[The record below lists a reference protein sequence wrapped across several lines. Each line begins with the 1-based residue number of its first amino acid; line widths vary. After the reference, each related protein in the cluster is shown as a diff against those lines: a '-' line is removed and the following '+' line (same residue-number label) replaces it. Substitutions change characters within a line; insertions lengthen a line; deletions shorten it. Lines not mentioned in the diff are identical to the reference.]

1 MAEPGEAGRDRSRK
15 RGEEKMGKLKIKSQV
30 IGMIGTN
37 CYLVFQ
43 EETREAV
50 VIDPAENA
58 PFILNWCKE
67 LKVTPVA
74 ILLTHGHGD
83 HIGGVE
89 DLLRAFR
96 IPVYA
101 GKEEEALLRDPFLNL
116 SADFGRTVSIK
127 DVTLLEDNQQFTLL
141 GRPWKVIAT
150 PGHTRGSVCYYL
162 EEEKTLFSGD
172 TLFCQSYGRTDF
184 PTGSS
189 RELSQSIREKL
200 LVLPEDVAVYPGHEG
215 HTTIGFEKWY
225 NPLAR

>member
-1 MAEPGEAGRDRSRK
+1 
-15 RGEEKMGKLKIKSQV
+15 MGKLQVNSRV

-43 EETREAV
+43 QETREAV

-67 LKVTPVA
+67 LQVTPVA
-74 ILLTHGHGD
+74 VLLTHGHGD

-96 IPVYA
+96 VPVYA
-101 GKEEEALLRDPFLNL
+101 GREEEALLKDPHLNL
-116 SADFGRTVSIK
+116 SADFGQAVSIK
-127 DVTLLEDNQQFTLL
+127 DAVLLEDGQELNLL
-141 GRPWKVIAT
+141 GCTWKVLAT

-162 EEEKTLFSGD
+162 EEEKLLFSGD
-172 TLFCQSYGRTDF
+172 TLFCESYGRTDF

-189 RELSQSIREKL
+189 RELMRSIQEKL
-200 LVLPEDVAVYPGHEG
+200 LVLPDEVKVYPGHESD
-215 HTTIGFEKWY
+215 TTIGHEKRY

>member
-1 MAEPGEAGRDRSRK
+1 
-15 RGEEKMGKLKIKSQV
+15 MGKIQVNSRV

-43 EETREAV
+43 QETREAV

-67 LKVTPVA
+67 LQVTPVA
-74 ILLTHGHGD
+74 VLLTHGHGD

-96 IPVYA
+96 VPVYA
-101 GKEEEALLRDPFLNL
+101 GKEEEALLKDPYLNL
-116 SADFGRTVSIK
+116 SADFGQAVSIK
-127 DVTLLEDNQQFTLL
+127 DAVLLEDGQELDLL
-141 GRPWKVIAT
+141 GCTWKVLAT

-162 EEEKTLFSGD
+162 EEEKLLFSGD
-172 TLFCQSYGRTDF
+172 TLFCESYGRTDF

-189 RELSQSIREKL
+189 RELMRSIQEKL
-200 LVLPEDVAVYPGHEG
+200 LVLPDEVKVYPGHESD
-215 HTTIGFEKWY
+215 TTIGHEKRY

>member
-1 MAEPGEAGRDRSRK
+1 
-15 RGEEKMGKLKIKSQV
+15 MGKLQVNSRV

-43 EETREAV
+43 QETREAV

-67 LKVTPVA
+67 LQVTPVA
-74 ILLTHGHGD
+74 VLLTHGHGD

-96 IPVYA
+96 VPVYA
-101 GKEEEALLRDPFLNL
+101 GKEEEALLKDPYLNL
-116 SADFGRTVSIK
+116 SADFGQAVSIK
-127 DVTLLEDNQQFTLL
+127 DAVLLEDAQELNLL
-141 GRPWKVIAT
+141 GCTWKVLAT

-162 EEEKTLFSGD
+162 EEEKLLFSGD
-172 TLFCQSYGRTDF
+172 TLFCESYGRTDF

-189 RELSQSIREKL
+189 RELMRSIQEKL
-200 LVLPEDVAVYPGHEG
+200 LVLPDEVKVYPGHESD
-215 HTTIGFEKWY
+215 TTIGHEKRY

>member
-1 MAEPGEAGRDRSRK
+1 
-15 RGEEKMGKLKIKSQV
+15 MGKLQVNSRV

-43 EETREAV
+43 QETREAV

-67 LKVTPVA
+67 LQVTPVA
-74 ILLTHGHGD
+74 VLLTHGHGD

-96 IPVYA
+96 VPVYA
-101 GKEEEALLRDPFLNL
+101 GKEEEALLKDPYLNL
-116 SADFGRTVSIK
+116 SADFGQAVSIK
-127 DVTLLEDNQQFTLL
+127 DAVLLEDGQELNLL
-141 GRPWKVIAT
+141 GCTWKVLAT

-162 EEEKTLFSGD
+162 EEEKLLFSGD
-172 TLFCQSYGRTDF
+172 TLFCESYGRTDF

-189 RELSQSIREKL
+189 RELMRSIQEKL
-200 LVLPEDVAVYPGHEG
+200 FVLPDEVKVYPGHESD
-215 HTTIGFEKWY
+215 TTIGHEKRY

>member
-1 MAEPGEAGRDRSRK
+1 
-15 RGEEKMGKLKIKSQV
+15 MGKLQVNSRV

-43 EETREAV
+43 QETREAV

-67 LKVTPVA
+67 LQVTPVA
-74 ILLTHGHGD
+74 VLLTHGHGD

-96 IPVYA
+96 VPVYA
-101 GKEEEALLRDPFLNL
+101 GKEEEALLKDPYLNL
-116 SADFGRTVSIK
+116 SADFGQAVSIK
-127 DVTLLEDNQQFTLL
+127 DAVLLEDGQELDLL
-141 GRPWKVIAT
+141 GCTWKVLAT

-162 EEEKTLFSGD
+162 EEEKLLFSGD
-172 TLFCQSYGRTDF
+172 TLFCESYGRTDF

-189 RELSQSIREKL
+189 RELMRSIQEKL
-200 LVLPEDVAVYPGHEG
+200 FVLPDEVKVYPGHESD
-215 HTTIGFEKWY
+215 TTIGHEKRY

>member
-1 MAEPGEAGRDRSRK
+1 
-15 RGEEKMGKLKIKSQV
+15 MGKLQVNSRV

-43 EETREAV
+43 QETREAV

-67 LKVTPVA
+67 LQVTPVA
-74 ILLTHGHGD
+74 VLLTHGHGD

-96 IPVYA
+96 VPVYA
-101 GKEEEALLRDPFLNL
+101 GREEEALLKDPYLNL
-116 SADFGRTVSIK
+116 SADFGQAVSIK
-127 DVTLLEDNQQFTLL
+127 DAVLLEDGQELNLL
-141 GRPWKVIAT
+141 GCTWKVLAT

-162 EEEKTLFSGD
+162 EEEKLLFSGD
-172 TLFCQSYGRTDF
+172 TLFCESYGRTDF

-189 RELSQSIREKL
+189 RELMRSIQEKL
-200 LVLPEDVAVYPGHEG
+200 LVLPDEVKVYPGHESD
-215 HTTIGFEKWY
+215 TTIGHEKRY

>member
-1 MAEPGEAGRDRSRK
+1 
-15 RGEEKMGKLKIKSQV
+15 MGKLQIKSQV

-67 LKVTPVA
+67 LNVIPSA

-89 DLLRAFR
+89 DLLRTFR

-101 GKEEEALLRDPFLNL
+101 GKEEEGLLKDPYVNL
-116 SADFGRTVSIK
+116 SADFGRGISIK
-127 DVTLLEDNQQFTLL
+127 DARLLEDGQELTLL
-141 GRPWKVIAT
+141 GCPWKVIAT

-162 EEEKTLFSGD
+162 EEEKVLFSGD
-172 TLFCQSYGRTDF
+172 TLFCESYGRTDF

-189 RELSQSIREKL
+189 RELTQSIREKL
-200 LVLPEDVAVYPGHEG
+200 FVLPEDVTVYPGHEG
-215 HTTIGFEKWY
+215 YTTIGHEKRY
-225 NPLAR
+225 NPMAW